1 MAGPA
6 LLEGVLNFQPRRITK
21 VGERS
26 NPVFRS
32 FIASFDVAF
41 YNVPFHSGVA
51 HLLFLSKRLD
61 GSSVLIIFASALSTK
76 DRHRI
81 RKTLSQY
88 HANPA
93 H

>member
-51 HLLFLSKRLD
+51 HLLFLKQTFGWFVGVDYLCKCI
-61 GSSVLIIFASALSTK
+61 V
-76 DRHRI
+76 
-81 RKTLSQY
+81 Y
-88 HANPA
+88 
-93 H
+93 